1 MFEILNL
8 DAALPDSQQTKELPE
23 RMAAVGMPQ
32 VAIDLIENDLEILE
46 EMDKASPGSVAVLRA
61 AMKRNLADVDLGAP
75 GFFLVEIVR
84 DN

>member
-46 EMDKASPGSVAVLRA
+46 EM
-61 AMKRNLADVDLGAP
+61 
-75 GFFLVEIVR
+75 E
-84 DN
+84 